1 MPEVPADL
9 LEAAMKLPA
18 DARSELA
25 DRLLD
30 SLESPFPDPEIEAE
44 WAAEIK
50 KRVDDI
56 KSGRVKGIPWEEAR
70 RMIFEDGDEP
80 VAD

>member
-30 SLESPFPDPEIEAE
+30 SLDSPFADPEIEAE

-50 KRVDDI
+50 QRVDDI

-80 VAD
+80 AAG